1 MKVCIFD
8 IKRFAVHDGP
18 GIRTTVF
25 FKGCPLECRWCHN
38 PEGIDAGIERFSE
51 KISFDGV
58 EILRETEVGRW
69 IVVDE
74 LMDELER
81 DRVYMEESGGGISF
95 SGGEPLHQ
103 PEALFR
109 LLGLA
114 RERNLHTTVDTS
126 GYTSAENMEKVSDMA
141 DLLLY
146 DLKSMDAEK
155 HRKYTGVSN
164 DMILA
169 NLRRALKGTAAVI
182 IRIPVVSGFNDRD
195 TEIGAMLEYLV
206 TLNGIRAVDI
216 LPYHPYGTHKY
227 RRFKKE
233 NRQNGFRVPEKERI
247 EAIRKQFSKAGLQV
261 GIGG

>member
-8 IKRFAVHDGP
+8 IKRFALHDGP

-38 PEGIDAGIERFSE
+38 PEGIAAGIERFRE
-51 KISFDGV
+51 KITFDGV
-58 EILRETEVGRW
+58 EIMRETEVGRW
-69 IVVDE
+69 IGVDE
-74 LMDELER
+74 LIDELER
-81 DRVYMEESGGGISF
+81 DRIYMEESGGGISF

-126 GYTSAENMEKVSDMA
+126 GHAGAENMEKVSDMA

-155 HRKYTGVSN
+155 HRVYTGVSN
-164 DMILA
+164 EMILA
-169 NLRRALKGTAAVI
+169 NLQRALKGPAAVI
-182 IRIPVVSGFNDRD
+182 IRIPIVSGFNDSD
-195 TEIGAMLEYLV
+195 TEIGTMLEYLAA
-206 TLNGIRAVDI
+206 LRGIRAVDI
-216 LPYHPYGTHKY
+216 LPYHPYGMHKY
-227 RRFKKE
+227 RRFRKE
-233 NRQNGFRVPEKERI
+233 NRQNGFPVPEKERI
-247 EAIRKQFSKAGLQV
+247 ETIRKKFSDAGLQV